1 MGDFVV
7 LLAGLLMPLAY
18 APFDFYPLPL
28 AALAVLFLVWDGRS
42 PRQALRAGWLFGAG
56 MFGAGVYWVYISVYV
71 YGHAPLGAAIGVTLL
86 LVAYLALFPAALGYG
101 VSRWF
106 PGGSGSRL
114 LLVLPA
120 GWMLLEWVRG
130 WLFTGFPWL
139 DLGYSQLDGPLGGL
153 APVAGV
159 YGVSW
164 ATALSAGLLAFV
176 ATSRGRRRWGALTA
190 AALLWAA
197 AYGLGGIRWTA
208 PTGAPLKVSL
218 VQGNVPQNIKWDP
231 KQQVATIERYIHLTS
246 GHWNSALVVW
256 PETAIPAFY
265 YQVEDTFV
273 PGLRDE
279 AEQHHAELLTGVPV
293 LDRKS
298 WKYYNAV
305 VAIGKSHGFYY
316 KQHLVPFGEYLPLRD
331 VLGHLLDFMP
341 VPMSD
346 FSAGRPDQPLL
357 RVRGYPVGVS
367 ICYEIAFNSIIRQTV
382 PAAAWLVTVSDDA
395 WFGNSLAPHQ
405 LLEMARMRARE
416 TGRYLLRA
424 TNTGISAIIGPAGR
438 VLKRGPQFK
447 EAVIDGTIVPL
458 KGATPYV
465 RMGNGPLMGAAF
477 AALIGAAWWR
487 RRRGT
492 R

>member
-1 MGDFVV
+1 M
-7 LLAGLLMPLAY
+7 GLLMPLAY
-18 APFDFYPLPL
+18 APFDFYPLPVI
-28 AALAVLFLVWDGRS
+28 ALAVLFLVWQGRT
-42 PRQALRAGWLFGAG
+42 PRPALRVGWLFGAG
-56 MFGAGVYWVYISVYV
+56 MFGGGVYWVYISVYV
-71 YGHAPLGAAIGVTLL
+71 YGHAALAAAIGVTML
-86 LVAYLALFPAALGYG
+86 LVAYLALFPAVLGYA
-101 VSRWF
+101 VSRWC
-106 PGGSGSRL
+106 PRGPAVRL

-120 GWMLLEWVRG
+120 AWMLLEWIRG

-153 APVAGV
+153 APVIGV

-164 ATALSAGLLAFV
+164 ATALSAGLLAFMLS
-176 ATSRGRRRWGALTA
+176 TRGRWRWGAVA
-190 AALLWAA
+190 VVLWIAG
-197 AYGLGGIRWTA
+197 YGLGRVDWTA
-208 PTGAPLKVSL
+208 PAGAPLQVSL

-231 KQQVATIERYIHLTS
+231 KQQVATIERYIDLTA

-265 YQVEDTFV
+265 YQVKDSFV
-273 PGLRDE
+273 PQIRTE
-279 AEQHHAELLTGVPV
+279 AERHHAELLTGVPV
-293 LDRKS
+293 LNRQS

-305 VAIGKSHGFYY
+305 VGIGKSQGFYY

-346 FSAGRPDQPLL
+346 FSAGGPDQPLL
-357 RVRGYPVGVS
+357 RVRGYGVGVS
-367 ICYEIAFNSIIRQTV
+367 ICYEIAFSAIIRQTV

-424 TNTGISAIIGPAGR
+424 TNTGISAVIGPKGQ
-438 VLKRGPQFK
+438 VLHRGPQFK
-447 EAVIDGTIVPL
+447 EAVIDGTIVPMQ
-458 KGATPYV
+458 GATPYV
-465 RMGNGPLMGAAF
+465 RMGNGPLAGAAF
-477 AALIGAAWWR
+477 AVLAGVAWR
-487 RRRGT
+487 RRRGGRRT
-492 R
+492 AP